1 MRSWQSH
8 SNVNAHQIPDFKG
21 GAVRPRSAA
30 GGVARRPPLSSV
42 SDTAGRQLR
51 AAPRRAA
58 AKLAASPPASPP
70 RGGAEDDGA
79 DLTASQ
85 LELYTALFGEA
96 PTGEPTPA
104 PSTTEEQHLYADS
117 ALLPNLDKQ
126 KLLTCTS
133 ASERLEEAALHL
145 RTMRERLA
153 AIVALKRL

>member
-21 GAVRPRSAA
+21 SAVRPRSAA
-30 GGVARRPPLSSV
+30 GGVVRRAPLSSV
-42 SDTAGRQLR
+42 SDTTGKQLR

-117 ALLPNLDKQ
+117 ALLPNLEQAKQ
-126 KLLTCTS
+126 IERAVRKAVSYTHLTLPTK
-133 ASERLEEAALHL
+133 A
-145 RTMRERLA
+145 
-153 AIVALKRL
+153 